1 MAQWESGLQMVN
13 RTGHSDVV
21 STPSMGKR
29 RIEMK
34 LESAR
39 IILTG
44 AGGGI
49 GSEVA
54 VRLAAQ
60 GAKLALID
68 RSENALHQT
77 LERMGESATQPEI
90 LAADLLDAQM
100 RTAAVTEAMQKL
112 GGIDILINIAGLL
125 SFRPFAEEDPEMINR
140 IVQLNTLVPMQL
152 TRQVVQYMLDQG
164 KGRIVNVGSTFGSIA
179 FAWFAAYSTSKF
191 GLRGFSEALR
201 REMEDTGVGV
211 TYVAPRAVKTKL
223 NSSAIYRM
231 AEAVKMNMDEPDW
244 VADKIVEAIKKDR
257 KDVYLGF
264 PESLFVRIN
273 ALLPR
278 VVDGAMKKQNHK
290 MMAYAKEGLS

>member
-1 MAQWESGLQMVN
+1 
-13 RTGHSDVV
+13 
-21 STPSMGKR
+21 
-29 RIEMK
+29 MK
-34 LESAR
+34 LDSAR
-39 IILTG
+39 IVLTG

-54 VRLAAQ
+54 IRLAAQ

-68 RSENALHQT
+68 RSESALQQT
-77 LERMGESATQPEI
+77 AERMDESASQPV
-90 LAADLLDAQM
+90 LLPVDLLDAQM
-100 RTAAVTEAMQKL
+100 RTAAVAEAMQKL
-112 GGIDILINIAGLL
+112 GGIDILINSAGLL

-140 IVQLNTLVPMQL
+140 IMQLNTLVPMQL

-164 KGRIVNVGSTFGSIA
+164 KGQIVNVGSTFGSIA

-231 AEAVKMNMDEPDW
+231 AEAVKMNMDEPQW
-244 VADKIVEAIKKDR
+244 VADRIVEAIKKER

-278 VVDGAMKKQNHK
+278 LVDGAMKKQNHK